1 MSSNLDRIVNITIE
15 LQSVVSSGASF
26 DHVLL
31 VGPAPAKPLEDVTI
45 PDVGVYTDL
54 TAVNEMGWVSEGDS
68 ADPVGIAARIA
79 FSQSVKPS
87 KIYIAVQKKDS
98 GGSDLRSPISP
109 SVGPRARMGGIWPWP
124 PASRRMTWKSWPSG
138 RRQGRRCSAIPM
150 QTRTTT
156 PCRTLTTEP
165 LASATATIPAP
176 VTPIS
181 TSPWRSA
188 FCPMRPGL
196 KPG

>member
-68 ADPVGIAARIA
+68 ADPVGVAARIA

-87 KIYIAVQKKDS
+87 KIYIAVPEE
-98 GGSDLRSPISP
+98 GLRRKRPGEAQSHPQ
-109 SVGPRARMGGIWPWP
+109 
-124 PASRRMTWKSWPSG
+124 SG
-138 RRQGRRCSAIPM
+138 RGRKW
-150 QTRTTT
+150 
-156 PCRTLTTEP
+156 
-165 LASATATIPAP
+165 
-176 VTPIS
+176 VVYG
-181 TSPWRSA
+181 
-188 FCPMRPGL
+188 PGRWH
-196 KPG
+196 PGG

>member
-68 ADPVGIAARIA
+68 ADPVGVAARIA

-98 GGSDLRSPISP
+98 GRGRKW
-109 SVGPRARMGGIWPWP
+109 VVYGPGRWHPGG
-124 PASRRMTWKSWPSG
+124 
-138 RRQGRRCSAIPM
+138 
-150 QTRTTT
+150 
-156 PCRTLTTEP
+156 
-165 LASATATIPAP
+165 
-176 VTPIS
+176 
-181 TSPWRSA
+181 
-188 FCPMRPGL
+188 
-196 KPG
+196 

>member
-15 LQSVVSSGASF
+15 LQSVVSSGSSF

-68 ADPVGIAARIA
+68 ADPVALPPASLSA
-79 FSQSVKPS
+79 SPS
-87 KIYIAVQKKDS
+87 SPAKSTSPSRRRTPAEATW
-98 GGSDLRSPISP
+98 RSPISP

-124 PASRRMTWKSWPSG
+124 LASRRMTWKSWPSG

-156 PCRTLTTEP
+156 PCRTLTTGP

-176 VTPIS
+176 GDTYKHVA
-181 TSPWRSA
+181 WRSA